1 MTAAKTNERPGTRAK
16 VSHVHASAYKAREV
30 LNLIRGKSYAE
41 ASEILD
47 FSERDISRDVK
58 KVLDSAVA
66 NAEHNDGQI
75 AEELFVAACYADEGP
90 TLKRFR
96 PRARGRAS
104 RIRKRTCHITVIVSR
119 FADAELEQL
128 RERESASG
136 RSGSTQAADARRT
149 RVERSKARAD
159 AKAAAAEAEQDHDD
173 HEGHDH
179 EDHDHEDHDHVGQ
192 GQQSA
197 PEELV
202 EGLVLNPEGPYGPMS
217 AEPLDDGSA
226 PDGFE
231 IKGNNDSMKYHQPDG
246 RWYEK
251 TVAEVYFATAEAA
264 EDAGFTEAGATAA
277 DTEADTD
284 SDSADDG
291 ADTDEES

>member
-16 VSHVHASAYKAREV
+16 VSHVHTSAYKAREI
-30 LNLIRGKSYAE
+30 LNLIRNKSYAE

-47 FSERDISRDVK
+47 FSERGISREIK

-66 NAEHNDGQI
+66 NAEHNDSQI

-104 RIRKRTCHITVIVSR
+104 SIRKRTCHITVIVSR

-128 RERESASG
+128 RERESVSG
-136 RSGSTQAADARRT
+136 RSGSTQAADARRS
-149 RVERSKARAD
+149 RVERSKARAE
-159 AKAAAAEAEQDHDD
+159 AKAAEAEQDHEDHED

-179 EDHDHEDHDHVGQ
+179 EGQ
-192 GQQSA
+192 DQDSA
-197 PEELV
+197 PEELI
-202 EGLVLNPEGPYGPMS
+202 EGLVLNPEGPFGPMS
-217 AEPLDDGSA
+217 AEPLEDGSA
-226 PDGFE
+226 PDGFD

-246 RWYEK
+246 RWYDK
-251 TVAEVYFATAEAA
+251 TVAEVYFATSEAA
-264 EDAGFTEAGATAA
+264 EDAGFTEAGAKATDNDA
-277 DTEADTD
+277 DIE
-284 SDSADDG
+284 SDSADDS